1 VAAVTVYRLE
11 AERAGGGPHLFPRP
25 FGSVDEACAF
35 AERNID
41 QLAGH
46 YGWRV
51 RGFRVLELPS
61 MRVVTT
67 VVWHDPFYDPDPFGQ
82 VLPLQGDTAGPAL
95 ENTLPSAEAW
105 VDPGPGRDRAE
116 GDG

>member
-1 VAAVTVYRLE
+1 VTVYRLE

-25 FGSVDEACAF
+25 FGSVDEACSF

-41 QLAGH
+41 QLAAH
-46 YGWRV
+46 YGWRI

-67 VVWHDPFYDPDPFGQ
+67 VVWHDPAYDPDPFGQ
-82 VLPLQGDTAGPAL
+82 VLPLQGDGPAPD
-95 ENTLPSAEAW
+95 NTSSPAEACD
-105 VDPGPGRDRAE
+105 VAPVPGRDRAE
-116 GDG
+116 GAG

>member
-1 VAAVTVYRLE
+1 MAVYRLE

-25 FGSVDEACAF
+25 FGSVDEACSF

-46 YGWRV
+46 YGWRI

-67 VVWHDPFYDPDPFGQ
+67 VIWHDPAYDPDPFEQ
-82 VLPLQGDTAGPAL
+82 VLPLQGDTAPAAD
-95 ENTLPSAEAW
+95 NTPVS
-105 VDPGPGRDRAE
+105 PGPGVVPPPASRE
-116 GDG
+116 TSGDW